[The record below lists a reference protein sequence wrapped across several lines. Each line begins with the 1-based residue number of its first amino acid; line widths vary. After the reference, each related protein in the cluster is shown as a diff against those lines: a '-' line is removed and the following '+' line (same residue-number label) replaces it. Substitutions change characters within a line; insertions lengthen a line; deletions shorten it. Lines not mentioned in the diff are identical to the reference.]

1 MRLLTEAQR
10 NKQYLAKLDAAISEA
25 IKQKPKAKK
34 SGPSLG
40 DLLGNAMDYLDPK
53 KRAVLGAEMIRAS
66 NNSRIAIMAAK
77 LVMQELPKL
86 KQHDEE
92 VPDYVNEISG
102 EEQGTQEE
110 HEQGEQ
116 DNDLRTA
123 RKQVIDA
130 IHGEEQGTQEEHE
143 QGEQDNEY
151 QHISADLQHL
161 RTARKQVIDA
171 IYDAGEESF
180 DADDKKV
187 LSHIHDGIDA
197 IDTWLANPARLDDAK
212 TQKKGEHIVGE
223 YIKWYHVMR
232 AESKASKSKAR
243 DLIKTY
249 RRLIEKYIRL
259 LAEHL
264 DIKVK
269 G

>member
-1 MRLLTEAQR
+1 MRSLTES
-10 NKQYLAKLDAAISEA
+10 KQYLAKLDAAISEA
-25 IKQKPKAKK
+25 VTKHKPRAKK

-92 VPDYVNEISG
+92 IPDYANEIS
-102 EEQGTQEE
+102 
-110 HEQGEQ
+110 
-116 DNDLRTA
+116 
-123 RKQVIDA
+123 
-130 IHGEEQGTQEEHE
+130 GEEQGTQEEHE

-232 AESKASKSKAR
+232 TESKASKSKAR

>member
-116 DNDLRTA
+116 
-123 RKQVIDA
+123 
-130 IHGEEQGTQEEHE
+130 GEQGE
-143 QGEQDNEY
+143 QDEQDNEY

>member
-1 MRLLTEAQR
+1 MRSLTES
-10 NKQYLAKLDAAISEA
+10 KQYLAKLDAAISEA
-25 IKQKPKAKK
+25 VTKHKPRAKK

-116 DNDLRTA
+116 DN
-123 RKQVIDA
+123 
-130 IHGEEQGTQEEHE
+130 
-143 QGEQDNEY
+143 EY
-151 QHISADLQHL
+151 QYISADLQHL

-232 AESKASKSKAR
+232 TESKASKSKAR